1 MLSNAEAYFSEI
13 PDVSKQRSTFDRSAE
28 HKTTVDASELIPFYW
43 DEVLPGDTIT
53 ADFSH
58 VTRMTT
64 PIAPVMDE
72 AAMDVYAFFVPS
84 RLIWN
89 HWKAFWGE
97 NEVSHWEQQTEYT
110 IPQIEFPSGGWATGS
125 LADYMG
131 LPIGVDNTEVSALP
145 FRAYCKIWNDWFR
158 DENLKD
164 PINITLD
171 DTTVTGINKGVNYD
185 YVTDTELGAAPAKV
199 AKWHDYFTSCLPSPQ
214 KGPSVQIPLGA
225 TAPVIGDY
233 YVNSAGQTT
242 TTDDALFGDP
252 VQLFRTNA
260 DQGGIIQVYGHDKE
274 TNANTLLDTGKGIGL
289 AADLSDATAATINQ
303 LRQAFAV
310 QRFYEAQARGGSRY
324 IEFVRNVFG
333 VTSPD
338 ARQQRAEY
346 LGGKRFP
353 INMEQVLQTSA
364 SDLTSPQGNTAAY
377 SCTINSDDLFTYS
390 ATEHGFV
397 FVVGAIRTN
406 HSYQQGI
413 EKSWLRKKWTDFYV
427 PQFANLSEMP
437 VYNKQIYAQGDNVVD
452 ADGNIVDDQVF
463 GYQEAWAEYRYKPN
477 RVSGKLRSTAN
488 GSLDLWHYADY
499 YTQLPMLSSEW
510 IDETTANIQRTLA
523 VQTEPQFICDTYVK
537 AKWTRVMPLDS
548 VPGLL
553 DHH

>member
-72 AAMDVYAFFVPS
+72 AAMDVYAFFVPT

-110 IPQIEFPSGGWATGS
+110 IPQIEFPSGGWDTGS

-131 LPIGVDNTEVSALP
+131 LPIGVGNIEVSALP

-171 DTTVTGINKGVNYD
+171 DTTVTGINYDSTNYD
-185 YVTDTELGAAPAKV
+185 YVTDTELGAKPAKV

-225 TAPVIGDY
+225 TAPVIGHDPYGPVPSDY
-233 YVNSAGQTT
+233 TSQDMSEA
-242 TTDDALFGDP
+242 P
-252 VQLFRTNA
+252 VDFYR
-260 DQGGIIQVYGHDKE
+260 D
-274 TNANTLLDTGKGIGL
+274 NANHIYMGGWTGESRDNLKGLSITGL
-289 AADLSDATAATINQ
+289 AADLSQATAATINQ

-437 VYNKQIYAQGDNVVD
+437 VYNKQIYAQGDTVVD
-452 ADGNIVDDQVF
+452 TNGNIVDDQVF

-477 RVSGKLRSTAN
+477 RVSGKLRSTAS